1 MRLATWTLALTIGG
15 LSTGAFAQSARE
27 EGPGQP
33 DRPRGDARPD
43 PNRVERRRIEVRP
56 PPGANLGDR
65 VIGVGPGRNFEIAF
79 AGAPMEKG
87 AWLGVNTSPPPH
99 VLRQQ
104 LQLPRGVGLVVD
116 MVAPD
121 SPAQQAGV
129 KQYDVLHKLNDQL
142 LINQQQLAVLVRTF
156 KPGDEVKLTVIRDG
170 KPQDLTAKLVEKE
183 LRPIEEMRLGAFG
196 GGGGGVG
203 MPGMQLDA
211 ITRDLNEQARRL
223 DEQARQLGRGLANQP
238 FRDGE
243 FFNRRAAG
251 ANLLG
256 EDVTLT
262 WDDGSL
268 TLTLS
273 SKDGKRHLL
282 AKDKTGKVLHDGP
295 IDTEEQRK
303 ALPEQVR
310 KKLDSL
316 HILGPGG
323 GPNFG
328 PREGSGPSTRPAR
341 PGFGPG
347 AEADGP
353 HEEVLLGIDLE
364 KLG

>member
-1 MRLATWTLALTIGG
+1 
-15 LSTGAFAQSARE
+15 
-27 EGPGQP
+27 
-33 DRPRGDARPD
+33 
-43 PNRVERRRIEVRP
+43 
-56 PPGANLGDR
+56 
-65 VIGVGPGRNFEIAF
+65 
-79 AGAPMEKG
+79 MEKG

-121 SPAQQAGV
+121 SPAQAAGV
-129 KQYDVLHKLNDQL
+129 KQYDVLHKLNDQIL
-142 LINQQQLAVLVRTF
+142 VNQQQLAVLVRTF

-170 KPQDLTAKLVEKE
+170 KPQELTAKLVEKE
-183 LRPIEEMRLGAFG
+183 LRPIDALRLGDFG
-196 GGGGGVG
+196 GGGGGGGGGVI
-203 MPGMQLDA
+203 QLDA
-211 ITRDLNEQARRL
+211 VTRDLNEQARRL
-223 DEQARQLGRGLANQP
+223 EEQHRQLARAVPNPP
-238 FRDGE
+238 FRDGD
-243 FFNRRAAG
+243 FFVRRAPG

-268 TLTLS
+268 SLTLS
-273 SKDGKRHLL
+273 NKDGKRHLA

-310 KKLDSL
+310 KKLES
-316 HILGPGG
+316 IRMLGPGG

-328 PREGSGPSTRPAR
+328 PREGPATRPSTRPAR
-341 PGFGPG
+341 PNFAPG
-347 AEADGP
+347 ADGDGP
-353 HEEVLLGIDLE
+353 AEEVPLGFDVEQLSD
-364 KLG
+364 

>member
-15 LSTGAFAQSARE
+15 LSTGVFAQSARE
-27 EGPGQP
+27 EGAGPP
-33 DRPRGDARPD
+33 DRSPRETRPD

-56 PPGANLGDR
+56 PPGANRPVER
-65 VIGVGPGRNFEIAF
+65 VMGAGPRGNFQIAF
-79 AGAPMEKG
+79 AGPAMEKG

-183 LRPIEEMRLGAFG
+183 LRPIEELRFGAFG
-196 GGGGGVG
+196 GGGGIVE
-203 MPGMQLDA
+203 MQREL
-211 ITRDLNEQARRL
+211 TRDLNEQARRL
-223 DEQARQLGRGLANQP
+223 DEQHRQMARGLANQP
-238 FRDGE
+238 FREGE
-243 FFNRRAAG
+243 FLLRRSPG
-251 ANLLG
+251 ANLLD
-256 EDVTLT
+256 ENVTLM

-268 TLTLS
+268 SLTLS
-273 SKDGKRHLL
+273 NKDGKRHLL

-310 KKLDSL
+310 KKLESTR
-316 HILGPGG
+316 ILGPGG
-323 GPNFG
+323 GPLFG
-328 PREGSGPSTRPAR
+328 PREGPATRPSTRPAR
-341 PGFGPG
+341 PGFAPG
-347 AEADGP
+347 AEGDGP
-353 HEEVLLGIDLE
+353 AEEVLLGFDLQQ
-364 KLG
+364 LGD